1 MIEELVLS
9 NLIHNEEY
17 TRRVIPFLKSDYF
30 DTIEQKEIFKHT
42 SNHIEKYNTLP
53 TKESLRVEV
62 ENTSTY
68 NESQYKDIVSFLE
81 SLTYEERTD
90 IDWLIDKTE
99 SFCQDKA
106 VINAVK
112 ESIVILDGKHKTH
125 KKESIPTILS
135 DALGVSFDA
144 NIGHDFFDNSDERFE
159 YYHKVDA
166 RTSFDIEMFNKITKG
181 GLPDKSLTVLLGGT
195 GAGKTLFMGHFAAGN
210 LMNNKNVLYI
220 TLEMAEEEI
229 AKRIDANILDI
240 TLDDLMNLPK
250 TTFDNRIT
258 RAKSK
263 STGKLIIKEYPTA
276 SASAANFRYLINEL
290 RLKKNFDPDIVYID
304 YINLCTSARLKNS
317 SNFNSYTLV
326 KSIAEELRG
335 LAVEMSVPIVTATQM
350 NRSGFMDSDPGLEN
364 TSESFGLPATADMM
378 FAIITSEEL
387 ENLGQVMIKQL
398 KNRWC
403 DINSPKRFVVGVD
416 RSKMKLYDVDDSM
429 SGVLNE
435 DVPVMDNSKFG
446 ERFDEDTKTP
456 FKKFRKRGNNDF
468 H

>member
-1 MIEELVLS
+1 
-9 NLIHNEEY
+9 
-17 TRRVIPFLKSDYF
+17 
-30 DTIEQKEIFKHT
+30 
-42 SNHIEKYNTLP
+42 
-53 TKESLRVEV
+53 
-62 ENTSTY
+62 
-68 NESQYKDIVSFLE
+68 
-81 SLTYEERTD
+81 
-90 IDWLIDKTE
+90 
-99 SFCQDKA
+99 
-106 VINAVK
+106 
-112 ESIVILDGKHKTH
+112 
-125 KKESIPTILS
+125 
-135 DALGVSFDA
+135 
-144 NIGHDFFDNSDERFE
+144 
-159 YYHKVDA
+159 
-166 RTSFDIEMFNKITKG
+166 
-181 GLPDKSLTVLLGGT
+181 
-195 GAGKTLFMGHFAAGN
+195 
-210 LMNNKNVLYI
+210 
-220 TLEMAEEEI
+220 MAEEEI

-240 TLDDLMNLPK
+240 TLDDLMTLPK

-276 SASAANFRYLINEL
+276 SASPANFRYLINEL

-403 DINSPKRFVVGVD
+403 DINSPKRFVVGID

-435 DVPVMDNSKFG
+435 DVPVMDNTKFG
-446 ERFDEDTKTP
+446 ERFEEESKQP